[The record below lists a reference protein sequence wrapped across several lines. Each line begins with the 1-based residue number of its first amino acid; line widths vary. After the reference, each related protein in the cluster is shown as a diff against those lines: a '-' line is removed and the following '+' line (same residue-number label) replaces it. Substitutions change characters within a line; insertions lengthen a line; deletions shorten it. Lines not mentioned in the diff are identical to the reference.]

1 MLMVKNI
8 WVNFSRICKMGKEY
22 STLPQE
28 IVMRVCT
35 KMELEKVMA
44 LTSMKMEI
52 FMKVSLKVGLLKG
65 KV

>member
-1 MLMVKNI
+1 
-8 WVNFSRICKMGKEY
+8 MGKEY